1 MSEEILNE
9 AHVTKIEH
17 TENGP
22 IIVPDV
28 EVSARID
35 ELAATIIPVKVP
47 EVAAE
52 TPAVEPVVPPVPVQ
66 KRYEYQPVDE
76 HQRAL
81 GGRQVILYTTQ
92 DELVEKLQL
101 QNVELIRKLRSVS
114 RDARL
119 GRSKDDIAPE
129 VERIE
134 PLVNFTEKP
143 LSAEDRFTISQQL
156 NDPEKFESARDKLF
170 ESAVGVT
177 PDILRKTLNETQMQ
191 TQQLVARQNAQEW
204 LYQHPEF
211 YQCQENIDTVV
222 DYMVKNGLKPVVK
235 NFEFAQTQM
244 QEAGLLLSS
253 PIVREAPVPAPVI
266 PAPAPVVEAPK
277 LQEPA
282 PESVRINEIPVPQG
296 GTPPAVIPT
305 VEKRQ
310 SHAPSSLNNR
320 ISSSTGN
327 NASAASEIE
336 KLTYADIERM
346 PSDEY
351 KRNLT
356 NPAFAKH
363 VNELEAKRPARPHPQ
378 R

>member
-1 MSEEILNE
+1 MS
-9 AHVTKIEH
+9 T
-17 TENGP
+17 
-22 IIVPDV
+22 VPV
-28 EVSARID
+28 VPE
-35 ELAATIIPVKVP
+35 IPVE
-47 EVAAE
+47 EVAPVVEAPVVE
-52 TPAVEPVVPPVPVQ
+52 TPVVPVEPVAVVEPIAPPVPVQ

-76 HQRAL
+76 HNRSL
-81 GGRQVILYTTQ
+81 GGKQVILYTTQ
-92 DELVEKLQL
+92 DELVEKLQT

-134 PLVNFTEKP
+134 PLVNFSEKP

-235 NFEFAQTQM
+235 NFEFAQSEM
-244 QEAGLLLSS
+244 EKAGLLLSS

-282 PESVRINEIPVPQG
+282 PEPARISEVPVSQSSTVPEVIPV
-296 GTPPAVIPT
+296 

-310 SHAPSSLNNR
+310 SHTPSSLNNR

>member
-1 MSEEILNE
+1 MSEEIAVQDPQPEVVAE
-9 AHVTKIEH
+9 A
-17 TENGP
+17 
-22 IIVPDV
+22 
-28 EVSARID
+28 
-35 ELAATIIPVKVP
+35 VP
-47 EVAAE
+47 EVVAE
-52 TPAVEPVVPPVPVQ
+52 VPVVPVVEVAPVVPVTPPVPVQ

-76 HQRAL
+76 HNRSL
-81 GGRQVILYTTQ
+81 GGKQVILYTTQ
-92 DELVEKLQL
+92 DELVEKLQT

-134 PLVNFTEKP
+134 PLVNFSEKP

-177 PDILRKTLNETQMQ
+177 PDVLRKTLNETQIQ

-235 NFEFAQTQM
+235 NFEFAQSEM
-244 QEAGLLLSS
+244 EKAGLLLSS

-266 PAPAPVVEAPK
+266 PAPVAPVVEAPK

-282 PESVRINEIPVPQG
+282 PESVRINEIPVSQG

>member
-1 MSEEILNE
+1 MS
-9 AHVTKIEH
+9 T
-17 TENGP
+17 
-22 IIVPDV
+22 
-28 EVSARID
+28 
-35 ELAATIIPVKVP
+35 IPVVSEIPVEEVP
-47 EVAAE
+47 VEAPVVESVVVVPATE
-52 TPAVEPVVPPVPVQ
+52 PAVVESVVVPPVPVQ

-76 HQRAL
+76 HNRSL

-134 PLVNFTEKP
+134 PLVNFAEKP

-191 TQQLVARQNAQEW
+191 TQQLMARQNAQEW

-253 PIVREAPVPAPVI
+253 PIVREAPVPASVT

-282 PESVRINEIPVPQG
+282 PESVRINEIPVSQG

-336 KLTYADIERM
+336 KLTHADIERM